1 MQENST
7 PVYAATPPPLKAK
20 EIAAAL
26 GVDVSTIYVAIR
38 TGQLASYR
46 VGAGRGTIRVPRSAL
61 KAYAA
66 ERGIPA
72 EVLGVAL

>member
-7 PVYAATPPPLKAK
+7 SVCLSAAALEVKDVAVALGVSSSTVYAAVRAGL
-20 EIAAAL
+20 I
-26 GVDVSTIYVAIR
+26 G
-38 TGQLASYR
+38 SYR
-46 VGAGRGTIRVPRSAL
+46 VGVGRGTYRIPRSAL

-72 EVLGVAL
+72 EALGVAL